1 MTPLRTRYCILDT
14 RGRDFATE
22 PCHCRTSSQTGTH
35 PVGPSRKKWDHL
47 PILALSTFITFLIHT
62 LRIVPQQAMSFQR
75 QRDPCT
81 LVPFIVRLPLP
92 LFSPPARP
100 FVTPD
105 LTSVLTV
112 AGPELQSPVS
122 GTPRDSFQKWLHRK
136 PLWINYAPVS
146 ITNAPVLPER
156 SAMPRVPRVRQCHGS
171 AGMRRSAGRCMARE
185 LGRLA
190 ARGARATRR
199 LVRKGIFRDS
209 MSRLRIGK
217 LSLRGLPDPWYQ

>member
-1 MTPLRTRYCILDT
+1 MRALHATTAIPATTRRLRMTPLRTRYCILDT

-156 SAMPRVPRVRQCHGS
+156 SAMPRVPRVHQ
-171 AGMRRSAGRCMARE
+171 
-185 LGRLA
+185 
-190 ARGARATRR
+190 
-199 LVRKGIFRDS
+199 
-209 MSRLRIGK
+209 
-217 LSLRGLPDPWYQ
+217 